1 MRKYMNLHNNSS
13 VIAYEIGEDYIDV
26 MFKNHSVYRY
36 SYSSA
41 GMHKVERMKDL
52 AIQGYGLGSYIL
64 LNAKFDY
71 E

>member
-41 GMHKVERMKDL
+41 GTYKVERMKDL
-52 AIQGYGLGSYIL
+52 ATQGYGLGSYIL

>member
-1 MRKYMNLHNNSS
+1 MKKYLDLHNDSS
-13 VIAYEIGEDYIDV
+13 VIAYEIGDNYIDV
-26 MFKNHSVYRY
+26 MFKNHRIYRY

-41 GMHKVERMKDL
+41 GIYKVEKMKNL
-52 AIQGYGLGSYIL
+52 ALQGYGLGSYIL